1 MVLMHVVPGPRD
13 GSMGERGAGTVGPQ
27 SGAAAAAE
35 MT

>member
-1 MVLMHVVPGPRD
+1 MSSPAPGWD
-13 GSMGERGAGTVGPQ
+13 GSMGERGAGTVGLQ